1 MTGDLIGST
10 LAGRYEVKEALVRNN
25 IIEIYRAYRTDI
37 KRDMTITTLGP
48 QLAQASD
55 VQTAYQRAVRAAVN
69 LQHNNIERVYEYTTQ
84 SNLGFKVAEY
94 INGMTL
100 EDILHYLAEQR
111 KLLPLPVVATI
122 LWQVSSGLT
131 YAFEQDENPMHR
143 DVRPANIML
152 RMKNESDSDIAHLVA
167 NLGPS
172 DVVLTDYMASRVIY
186 DAAQKVAPD
195 SVPDMADY
203 MSSELIQGK
212 KGDSRVDVYSLGIVL
227 YELLTGTVP
236 FTGGTPSVVMQQ
248 HMQEAPVSPRS
259 IRPDLPEAVE
269 RIVMQAIAKEPNKRY
284 SDAESFGMVVKQNLI
299 RAGDAT
305 QFADMPAGVGGHGT
319 SSASASVA
327 PVSAPAPAPISP
339 SKAGQPDTAANKGTD
354 RMSDIAPDREAPKK
368 GKKAA
373 SPSRSKG
380 GKKKKKKKKS
390 GVALWGIVIAAIIVF
405 VVFLLV
411 ALWWL
416 MQQGLLG

>member
-10 LAGRYEVKEALVRNN
+10 LAGRYEVKERLVGNN
-25 IIEIYRAYRTDI
+25 IIEIYHAYRTDM

-48 QLAQASD
+48 QLAQVSD
-55 VQTAYQRAVRAAVN
+55 AQNAYQRAVRAAVN
-69 LQHNNIERVYEYTTQ
+69 LQHNNIERVYEYNTQ
-84 SNLGFKVAEY
+84 GNLGFKVAEY
-94 INGMTL
+94 IKGVTL
-100 EDILHYLAEQR
+100 EEILHYLGEQR

-122 LWQVSSGLT
+122 VWQVSSGLT

-152 RMKNESDSDIAHLVA
+152 RMKNDSDTDVAHLVA

-186 DAAQKVAPD
+186 DAAQKAAPD
-195 SVPDMADY
+195 SVPGMADY
-203 MSSELIQGK
+203 MSPELIQGK

-227 YELLTGTVP
+227 YELLIGTVP
-236 FTGGTPSVVMQQ
+236 FTGGKPSVVMQQ

-269 RIVMQAIAKEPNKRY
+269 KIVMQALAKDPNKRY

-299 RAGDAT
+299 RSGDAT
-305 QFADMPAGVGGHGT
+305 QFADMPTAVIGRGT
-319 SSASASVA
+319 SSASVRVA
-327 PVSAPAPAPISP
+327 PTSAPATASPASP
-339 SKAGQPDTAANKGTD
+339 KAEQPAAAASKGADWMA
-354 RMSDIAPDREAPKK
+354 DIAPDREEPKK

-373 SPSRSKG
+373 STSKG
-380 GKKKKKKKKS
+380 GKKKKKKKKKG
-390 GVALWGIVIAAIIVF
+390 GVALWGIVIAAMIVF
-405 VVFLLV
+405 VVLLLV

-416 MQQGLLG
+416 MQQGVIG